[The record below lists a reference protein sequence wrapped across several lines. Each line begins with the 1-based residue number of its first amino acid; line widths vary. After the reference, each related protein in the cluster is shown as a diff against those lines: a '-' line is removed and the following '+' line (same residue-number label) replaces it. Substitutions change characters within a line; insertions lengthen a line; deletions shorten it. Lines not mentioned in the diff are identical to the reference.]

1 MIWKHFFSLKHFKDL
16 KVLFILEFLILG
28 MLILLCQ
35 TPDYQK
41 FMTLNQLTIFNHFAL
56 LATIFGYCLSTCID
70 PEKYFNLATLILV
83 GSFTYGGFWF
93 MFELMIKN
101 LI

>member
-1 MIWKHFFSLKHFKDL
+1 MTWKQFISIEHFKDL

-41 FMTLNQLTIFNHFAL
+41 FITLNQLTIFNPFAL
-56 LATIFGYCLSTCID
+56 LATIFSYCLSTCID
-70 PEKYFNLATLILV
+70 PEKYFNLATLISV
-83 GSFTYGGFWF
+83 GSFTYGCFWF
-93 MFELMIKN
+93 MFELMTKI
-101 LI
+101 